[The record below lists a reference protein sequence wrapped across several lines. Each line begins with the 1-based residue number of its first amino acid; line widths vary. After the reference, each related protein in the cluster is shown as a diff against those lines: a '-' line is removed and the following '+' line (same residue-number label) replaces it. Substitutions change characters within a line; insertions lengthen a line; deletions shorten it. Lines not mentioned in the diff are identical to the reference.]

1 MSDVKVPCVPWYEVM
16 WFMDH
21 DGIIQD
27 MFTEDFT
34 TSEEALKYY
43 EDHKN
48 DPGKYGWKVTK
59 RGRGFKILKNYIKQK
74 PCQ

>member
-1 MSDVKVPCVPWYEVM
+1 MSDVKVSCVPWYEVM

-43 EDHKN
+43 EHHKN
-48 DPGKYGWKVTK
+48 DSSKYGWKVTK
-59 RGRGFKILKNYIKQK
+59 RGHGFKILKNYLK
-74 PCQ
+74 

>member
-1 MSDVKVPCVPWYEVM
+1 MSDVKIPCVPWYEVM

-43 EDHKN
+43 DDRKN
-48 DPGKYGWKVTK
+48 DSGKYGWKVTK
-59 RGRGFKILKNYIKQK
+59 RGHGFKILKNYLK
-74 PCQ
+74 

>member
-1 MSDVKVPCVPWYEVM
+1 MSNVKVPCVPWYEVM

-34 TSEEALKYY
+34 SSEEALKYY

-48 DPGKYGWKVTK
+48 NLGKYGWKVTK
-59 RGRGFKILKNYIKQK
+59 RGYGFKILKNYLK
-74 PCQ
+74 